1 MITVRAFGLL
11 DALGAVLAAHEAVS
25 VHHVDW
31 QVDWDNPAWQDV
43 RATAIQA
50 AIRKASDY
58 AAALGGSLRTVDHV
72 ADAGLLGGDG
82 GQYRF
87 AASPMARRSGPC
99 GAGRR
104 AGPAAAPSRQPRRRA
119 RTPGGGPASR

>member
-1 MITVRAFGLL
+1 
-11 DALGAVLAAHEAVS
+11 

-43 RATAIQA
+43 RAAAIQA

-58 AAALGGSLRTVDHV
+58 VAALGGALRTVDHV

-87 AASPMARRSGPC
+87 TASPMAR
-99 GAGRR
+99 
-104 AGPAAAPSRQPRRRA
+104 AAAAAGGEPDAPSLDPVPQELVAIIEARFTAGDVSLASLA
-119 RTPGGGPASR
+119 RTDPPAR